1 VSLPPNTRLGPYEI
15 LASAGAGGMGEV
27 YKARDTRLNRIVAL
41 KVAKERISDRFEREA
56 RAVAALNHP
65 HVCQLYD
72 IGPDYLVMEFVEG
85 APIRPGDTPQR
96 IIELALQITDGLVAA
111 HAAGVV
117 HRDLKP
123 ANILVTRSGE
133 VKLLD
138 FGLATVAAVQEVG
151 LASQTR
157 AATDPGTTVGT
168 VGYMSPEQARGEPV
182 DPRTDLWSLGVVLYE
197 LATGERP
204 FDGATAPVIFEA
216 LLNRTPPPMR
226 DRNPRIPDEFERI
239 VLRLLEKDRETR
251 YQSAADLRAD
261 LQRVGRDSGAST
273 AAAPVPQPNRS
284 RLAPIAVSGGAVAL
298 ALIAAAIWKF
308 GAAPPVT
315 TSPSEYTQITNFT
328 DSATAPSL
336 SPDGRMVT
344 FIRGGEAFL
353 SRGQIYVK
361 LLPNGESV
369 RLTNDGLSKY
379 GPVFTPDGARIVY
392 TLVGGV
398 GAAVGGGAW
407 DSWSVPALG
416 GEPARLLPNA
426 SGLTWL
432 GEHRVLFSEIRTGLH
447 MGIVTATEG
456 RAESRDIYFPS
467 HERAMAHF
475 SYASPDRESVLIV
488 EMTPEWQPCRLVPL
502 AGGSTGRQ
510 VGPTGQCT
518 SAGWSPDGRWMYFAA
533 TVGGNSH
540 LWRQRF
546 PDGRPEQIT
555 FGPTE
560 EEGIAVAPDGRSL
573 ITSIGQRQNTLWIHD
588 GGTERAISSEG
599 YVSGPAEDDAAA
611 ARLSADGARAY
622 CLMRPNTTSATFE
635 LHTVNIASG
644 KADPL
649 FPGVVVKDFDISRD
663 DLEVLYTTVEN
674 GELQIWIAPLDHRSS
689 PRLVTRSGD
698 HASFGANG
706 EVVFRQLDE
715 RVNYLARVNQDGSGR
730 QRISSIAVIDKQGVS
745 PDGEWVMAGAA
756 EEGKDASRHVL
767 AIPIH
772 GGVAQRVC
780 EERCIA
786 RWSDD
791 GRTFYVDISTG
802 AMRGKTVAIPVP
814 AGRALPV
821 IPRAVADRADEWAT
835 AAGARVI
842 EGAGSAQ
849 PGIARYVFTKTS
861 VQRNLFRIPIH

>member
-1 VSLPPNTRLGPYEI
+1 
-15 LASAGAGGMGEV
+15 MGEV
-27 YKARDTRLNRIVAL
+27 YRARDTRLNRIVAL
-41 KVAKERISDRFEREA
+41 KVAKERLSDRFEREA

-72 IGPDYLVMEFVEG
+72 VGPDYLVMEFVEG

-123 ANILVTRSGE
+123 ANILVTRSGD

-138 FGLATVAAVQEVG
+138 FGLATVAVAQEG
-151 LASQTR
+151 GSPSQPR
-157 AATDPGTTVGT
+157 AASDHATTAAAVA
-168 VGYMSPEQARGEPV
+168 YMRPEQARGEPV
-182 DPRTDLWSLGVVLYE
+182 DARTDLWSLGVVLYE
-197 LATGERP
+197 LASGERP
-204 FDGATAPVIFEA
+204 FEGATAPVIFEA
-216 LLNRTPPPMR
+216 LLNRTPAPLR
-226 DRNPRIPDEFERI
+226 DRNPRIPAEFERI

-261 LQRVGRDSGAST
+261 LRRVGRDSGAST
-273 AAAPVPQPNRS
+273 SAAPLPKRSRS
-284 RLAPIAVSGGAVAL
+284 RLVPNAVLVGAVAL
-298 ALIAAAIWKF
+298 VLIAAAIWKF
-308 GAAPPVT
+308 GTTPPAA
-315 TSPSEYTQITNFT
+315 TSPSEYIQITNFT

-369 RLTNDGLSKY
+369 KLTDDRWVKY

-392 TLVGGV
+392 TRVGGA

-416 GEPARLLPNA
+416 GEPTRLLPNA

-432 GEHRVLFSEIRTGLH
+432 SEQRGLFSEIRTGIH

-475 SYASPDRESVLIV
+475 SYASPDRQSVLIV
-488 EMTPEWQPCRLVPL
+488 EMTPDWQPCRLVPL
-502 AGGSTGRQ
+502 VGGSAGRQ
-510 VGPTGQCT
+510 VGPTGECR

-588 GGTERAISSEG
+588 GDAERAISSEG
-599 YVSGPAEDDAAA
+599 FVAGPEQDGGAP
-611 ARLSADGARAY
+611 RVSADGTHAY
-622 CLMRPNTTSATFE
+622 CLMRPNTTSSTFE
-635 LHTVNIASG
+635 LYTVNIASG
-644 KADPL
+644 KADRL
-649 FPGVVVKDFDISRD
+649 LPGVVVKDFDISRD
-663 DLEVLYTTVEN
+663 DVEVVYSTIEKGEN
-674 GELQIWIAPLDHRSS
+674 QIWIAPLDHRSS

-698 HASFGANG
+698 HVSFGANG
-706 EVVFRQLDE
+706 EVVFRLLGE
-715 RVNYLARVNQDGSGR
+715 HVNNLARVNHDGSGR
-730 QRISSIAVIDKQGVS
+730 QPISSMAVIDKGDVS
-745 PDGEWVMAGAA
+745 PDGEWVVAAVA

-767 AIPIH
+767 AIPVH
-772 GGVAQRVC
+772 GGVAETIC

-791 GRTFYVDISTG
+791 GRTFYLDISTG

-814 AGRALPV
+814 AGRTLPV
-821 IPRAVADRADEWAT
+821 VPAGVAAQTDEWAT
-835 AAGARVI
+835 AAGARVLDGN
-842 EGAGSAQ
+842 GAVQ
-849 PGIARYVFTKTS
+849 PGIARYVFTKTNL
-861 VQRNLFRIPIH
+861 QRNLFRIPIH

>member
-1 VSLPPNTRLGPYEI
+1 
-15 LASAGAGGMGEV
+15 MGEV
-27 YKARDTRLNRIVAL
+27 YKARDTRLNRIVAI
-41 KVAKERISDRFEREA
+41 KVGKERLSDRFEREA

-72 IGPDYLVMEFVEG
+72 VGPDYLVMEFVEG

-111 HAAGVV
+111 HAAGIV

-123 ANILVTRSGE
+123 ANILVTPSGD

-138 FGLATVAAVQEVG
+138 FGLATLSAAHDAV
-151 LASQTR
+151 SPSNTR

-168 VGYMSPEQARGEPV
+168 VGYMSPVQARGVAV
-182 DPRTDLWSLGVVLYE
+182 DARTDLWSLGVVLYE
-197 LATGERP
+197 LATGARP

-216 LLNRTPPPMR
+216 LLNKTPAPMR
-226 DRNPRIPDEFERI
+226 DRNPKIPAELERI
-239 VLRLLEKDRETR
+239 VGRLLEKDRETR

-261 LQRVGRDSGAST
+261 LRRVERDSSGAMAT
-273 AAAPVPQPNRS
+273 AAASAHERKRS
-284 RLAPIAVSGGAVAL
+284 RVVPIAVSVGAVAL
-298 ALIAAAIWKF
+298 LLMAAAIWKYSTTSS
-308 GAAPPVT
+308 AV

-369 RLTNDGLSKY
+369 KLTSDGWVKY

-392 TLVGGV
+392 TRVGGV

-416 GEPARLLPNA
+416 GEPTRLLPNA

-488 EMTPEWQPCRLVPL
+488 EMDRTAAFQPCRLVPL
-502 AGGSTGRQ
+502 VGGSTGTQ
-510 VGPTGQCT
+510 VGPTGRCT

-546 PDGRPEQIT
+546 PDGRLEQMT

-588 GGTERAISSEG
+588 GDTERAISSEG
-599 YVSGPAEDDAAA
+599 YVSGPAEDDGGVPP
-611 ARLSADGARAY
+611 RLSADGTRAY
-622 CLMRPNTTSATFE
+622 CLMRPNATSSTFE
-635 LHTVNIASG
+635 LYSVNIASG
-644 KADPL
+644 KADRL
-649 FPGVVVKDFDISRD
+649 IPGVVVKDFDVSRD
-663 DLEVLYTTVEN
+663 DLEVVYTTVEK
-674 GELQIWIAPLDHRSS
+674 GENQIWIAPLDHRSS
-689 PRLVTRSGD
+689 PRLLTPSGD
-698 HASFGANG
+698 HVSFGANG
-706 EVVFRQLDE
+706 EVVFRELDE
-715 RVNYLARVNQDGSGR
+715 RVNYLARINKDGTGR

-745 PDGEWVMAGAA
+745 PDGEWVVAAAA

-767 AIPIH
+767 AVPIH
-772 GGVAQRVC
+772 GGVAQAIC
-780 EERCIA
+780 QERCFA

-791 GRTFYVDISTG
+791 GRMFYLDIATG

-814 AGRALPV
+814 AGRTLPV
-821 IPRAVADRADEWAT
+821 VPDAVVDRSDEWAT
-835 AAGARVI
+835 AAGARVLD
-842 EGAGSAQ
+842 GAGSAQ
-849 PGIARYVFTKTS
+849 PGIARYVFAKTN